1 MILIIRLIIQ
11 SINNLNNVVYIYA
24 AVWQS
29 FWNFLEESLKKLPN
43 EKYNGKFWMYE
54 NIKHDIILEH
64 EDP

>member
-1 MILIIRLIIQ
+1 MWCI
-11 SINNLNNVVYIYA
+11 YIYIYMYA
-24 AVWQS
+24 GVWQS
-29 FWNFLEESLKKLPN
+29 FWNFSLKKLPN